1 MDDFLY
7 EPETSLIRIDHGL
20 KFDGLD
26 MIFIIAPANTKPWNP
41 NMNKIITLIRMCIKT
56 KKLLFLT
63 AFGT

>member
-1 MDDFLY
+1 MDY
-7 EPETSLIRIDHGL
+7 GL

-26 MIFIIAPANTKPWNP
+26 MIFIIASANTKPWNP

-63 AFGT
+63 SFGT